1 MLLATELLLNV
12 ARDDKEWISAHAFK
26 RWASSMGSLRPSG
39 GFLSQREG
47 FSLVE
52 MLEADANET
61 TMSYLTFM
69 T

>member
-1 MLLATELLLNV
+1 
-12 ARDDKEWISAHAFK
+12 
-26 RWASSMGSLRPSG
+26 MGSLRPSG
-39 GFLSQREG
+39 GFRSQREG

-61 TMSYLTFM
+61 KMSYLTFM